1 MGTAG
6 RPDALTPALP
16 RAALQAAVG
25 TARISRMTAVTLRTE
40 TRVRGPRVLAL
51 FAALGVLTFALV
63 WWQTT
68 REPKRFALVDPGR
81 LYRCGSVSPGQ
92 LERLQRAH
100 GIGRVI
106 SMLDPN
112 APESVLERAAAQRLG
127 LIWENV
133 PLRGNGESTPE
144 ARDRLRALLTDPA
157 APPTLVHCAAG
168 VNRTGLAVGM
178 YRLHVQGWP
187 LDRVMAE
194 LRANDFDDLPKHEN
208 LRQALADEAALAAA
222 AASSPR

>member
-1 MGTAG
+1 
-6 RPDALTPALP
+6 
-16 RAALQAAVG
+16 
-25 TARISRMTAVTLRTE
+25 MTAVAPRTG
-40 TRVRGPRVLAL
+40 TRIRGPRVLAT

-68 REPKRFALVDPGR
+68 RDPKRFAVVDTGH

-106 SMLDPN
+106 SLLDPD

-144 ARDRLRALLTDPA
+144 ARDRLRALLTDA
-157 APPTLVHCAAG
+157 TAPPTLVHCAAG

-178 YRLHVQGWP
+178 YRLHVQGWT

-194 LRANDFDDLPKHEN
+194 LRSTDFADLPKHEN
-208 LRQALADEAALAAA
+208 LRQALADEAAQAAA
-222 AASSPR
+222 RSPR